1 MTKSELT
8 AKVND
13 LIAAYSCNPE
23 LKAAAENYLKAQ
35 DKASA
40 DKLIKALEENVC
52 SIDETIA
59 LAESDMGKKFFGE
72 EAAANLA
79 KSCHEAKDK
88 GEKFCI
94 CPACQAGSV
103 IYANKELLA

>member
-1 MTKSELT
+1 
-8 AKVND
+8 
-13 LIAAYSCNPE
+13 
-23 LKAAAENYLKAQ
+23 
-35 DKASA
+35 
-40 DKLIKALEENVC
+40 
-52 SIDETIA
+52 
-59 LAESDMGKKFFGE
+59 MGKKFFGE